1 MGFTPLVAFQ
11 IICDL
16 TTDVTVNKSA
26 SFAHGH
32 SKQSRSRFPYSD
44 DLIIIPEGER
54 KERHRD
60 DVIFLCYRRN
70 FVSFENNIFLE
81 KRRSHPKWKQQET
94 IPLPL
99 QPQGMLIKKKATYLC
114 LFKIYSNLIL

>member
-26 SFAHGH
+26 SSAHGH

-44 DLIIIPEGER
+44 DLIIIPGGET

-60 DVIFLCYRRN
+60 DVIF
-70 FVSFENNIFLE
+70 FLVLSAE
-81 KRRSHPKWKQQET
+81 F
-94 IPLPL
+94 
-99 QPQGMLIKKKATYLC
+99 C
-114 LFKIYSNLIL
+114 FF